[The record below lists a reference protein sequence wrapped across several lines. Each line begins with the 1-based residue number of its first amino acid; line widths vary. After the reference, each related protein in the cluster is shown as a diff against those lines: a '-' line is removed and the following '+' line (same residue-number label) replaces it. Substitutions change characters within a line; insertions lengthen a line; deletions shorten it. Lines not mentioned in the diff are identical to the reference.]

1 MIKNKVLVV
10 DDCGETREH
19 LKAILVRRGYEVSIA
34 EDGYD
39 AVLQFELDKPDL
51 LVTELT
57 MPGMDGYDLCRII
70 RAFSSIPIVILTA
83 QRGTAEVLRALKAGA
98 DVFVPKPLDCGK
110 FLVEIETV
118 LPVNSKPTVG

>member
-1 MIKNKVLVV
+1 MVKNKVLVV
-10 DDCGETREH
+10 DDSGETREH
-19 LKAILVRRGYEVSIA
+19 LKTILERRGYEVSIA

-70 RAFSSIPIVILTA
+70 RALST
-83 QRGTAEVLRALKAGA
+83 R
-98 DVFVPKPLDCGK
+98 
-110 FLVEIETV
+110 
-118 LPVNSKPTVG
+118 